1 MSNAE
6 NNLGYTIKDL
16 FTRDFVLAFFS
27 LFAFLSSIYALF
39 PTLPVYLERLHFSV
53 REIGI
58 VIGTY
63 GASSLAFRFIV
74 GGALLR
80 YSEKKIIIVGSLLSI
95 ISFLASVVF
104 RSFWPFFI
112 IRFLQGVSLATI
124 DTAALAFVIKVM
136 PQVHRGQGMGYFLL
150 APTFSMAI
158 APSFGMWL
166 VNHCNFTILFL
177 TCAGFCVCTF
187 LFSLML
193 KKDETVSSEAD
204 ATAQQDLFFEPK
216 VIVPAITNFL
226 QSFVWG
232 ALSAFF
238 PLYAVKCG
246 VLNPGYF
253 FTAIA
258 VMLLLGRVIGGR
270 ILDLYS
276 KEKIILTVLTIY
288 VIVMAMLS
296 SSKSLS
302 MFIFVGLLWG
312 TGSAFFY
319 PATIAHALEYA
330 GSSSGTAVSTIR
342 AIMDL
347 GLALGPVVM
356 GAVLPLIDY
365 RVMFLCL
372 AFICLADTIYFQ
384 FYVRKKR
391 ATKSA

>member
-1 MSNAE
+1 MTYSE
-6 NNLGYTIKDL
+6 NKSSYTVKNL
-16 FTRDFVLAFFS
+16 FTRDFVFAFFS

-39 PTLPVYLERLHFSV
+39 PTLPIYLERLHFGV

-63 GASSLAFRFIV
+63 GASSLAVRFLV
-74 GGALLR
+74 GGALLK
-80 YSEKKIIIVGSLLSI
+80 YSEKKIIIAGALISI
-95 ISFLASVVF
+95 ISFLASAVF
-104 RSFWPFFI
+104 KSFWPFFI

-136 PQVHRGQGMGYFLL
+136 PQSHRGQGMGYFLL

-166 VNHCNFTILFL
+166 VNYQNFTVLFL
-177 TCAGFCVCTF
+177 ICAGFCACTF

-193 KKDETVSSEAD
+193 KQDEKVSSGAD
-204 ATAQQDLFFEPK
+204 TVNQRSLFFEPK
-216 VIVPAITNFL
+216 VIITAITNFF

-232 ALSAFF
+232 ALSTFF

-258 VMLLLGRVIGGR
+258 VMLLVGRVIGGR

-288 VIVMAMLS
+288 VIVMVVLS
-296 SSKSLS
+296 FSKSLS

-330 GSSSGTAVSTIR
+330 GSSSATAVSTLR

-347 GLALGPVVM
+347 GLALGPVIM
-356 GAVLPLIDY
+356 GIVLPLINY
-365 RVMFLCL
+365 RIMFLLL
-372 AFICLADTIYFQ
+372 ALICLADTIYFQ

-391 ATKSA
+391 PEKPV